1 MGEMGLLPIVLATL
15 AFFIFGALW
24 YGPLFSKAWQR
35 EAGLS
40 EEAIRGGNM
49 AVIFGLAFL
58 FEMLVVTTLA
68 HTVARTGA
76 SDRATMMMAVGFG
89 ATIMVPAIG
98 INYLFQRRSAKLF
111 AIDAGHFVI
120 GMAIVGAVL
129 IAWR

>member
-35 EAGLS
+35 EAGLG

>member
-40 EEAIRGGNM
+40 GDAIRGGNM

>member
-40 EEAIRGGNM
+40 EDAIRGGNM

>member
-1 MGEMGLLPIVLATL
+1 MGEMGLLSIVLATL

>member
-1 MGEMGLLPIVLATL
+1 MGEMNLLAIVLATV

-35 EAGLS
+35 ETGLS
-40 EEAIRGGNM
+40 EEQIRQGNM

-68 HTVARTGA
+68 HTVAATGA

-89 ATIMVPAIG
+89 AAVMVPAMG
-98 INYLFQRRSAKLF
+98 INYLFQRKSGKLF
-111 AIDAGHFVI
+111 AIDAGHFII

-129 IAWR
+129 IAWK

>member
-24 YGPLFSKAWQR
+24 YGPLFSKVWQR

-49 AVIFGLAFL
+49 AMIFGLAFL

-111 AIDAGHFVI
+111 AIDAGHFII